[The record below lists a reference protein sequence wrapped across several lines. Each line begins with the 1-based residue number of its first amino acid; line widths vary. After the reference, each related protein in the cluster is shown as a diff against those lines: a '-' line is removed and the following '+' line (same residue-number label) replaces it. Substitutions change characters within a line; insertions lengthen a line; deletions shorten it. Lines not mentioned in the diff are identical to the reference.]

1 MVLIL
6 ILYKINEQN
15 TKFELTKQTRGFSG
29 GSDGNKSACNAGDLG
44 SIPEPGRPL
53 KKEMATHSS
62 ILAREFHGQRSLAG
76 YSPQGPK
83 ESDLIEQHTHTHTY
97 TQTQARLPHRGPLR
111 LITTLIRIRCGLS
124 EPLRM
129 IHIKPNTIHEEITKY
144 FYNGDLANLLNPQ
157 VNILFVLSSSD
168 KIISKNNSTSHS
180 TSIY

>member
-29 GSDGNKSACNAGDLG
+29 GSDGNKSACNTRDLG
-44 SIPEPGRPL
+44 SIPESGRPL

-83 ESDLIEQHTHTHTY
+83 ESDLIEQHTHTHT
-97 TQTQARLPHRGPLR
+97 
-111 LITTLIRIRCGLS
+111 
-124 EPLRM
+124 
-129 IHIKPNTIHEEITKY
+129 NTSKASSPRSPKNDNNTNKKS
-144 FYNGDLANLLNPQ
+144 GVDSQNL
-157 VNILFVLSSSD
+157 
-168 KIISKNNSTSHS
+168 
-180 TSIY
+180 

>member
-1 MVLIL
+1 MNRIPNLNLLSKQGASLVAQMVTNPPAMQETWVQSLSQEDRWRRKWLPTPVFLLENSTDRGAWRAIVHRVP
-6 ILYKINEQN
+6 KS
-15 TKFELTKQTRGFSG
+15 QTWLS
-29 GSDGNKSACNAGDLG
+29 N
-44 SIPEPGRPL
+44 
-53 KKEMATHSS
+53 
-62 ILAREFHGQRSLAG
+62 
-76 YSPQGPK
+76 
-83 ESDLIEQHTHTHTY
+83 THTHTY